1 MANAI
6 LPMPPYKWQT
16 KLWDDFIKRN
26 ENSSVPH
33 AFLICGQEGF
43 GAEALATAMGQ
54 YMLCLS
60 PSEKL
65 VCGKCKA
72 CHLLDAGTH
81 PDLMVVTAEEKGKQI
96 KVDQIR
102 EISGF
107 VGKTAQQ
114 GGYKI
119 IILYPAEDMNTNSA
133 NALLKNLEEPAGK
146 TVFILV
152 TKQLSRLLPTI
163 RSRCALINLPVPD
176 AAQALSWLSDV
187 GFDDAAE
194 AQELLSEAGGAPLLV
209 KDWKDSAILEERA
222 ELIKGLIDIV
232 DGKTEPMIFAKKW
245 GNQDPLFILGVMLL
259 GIDATLAFQVADK
272 PVGKVYE
279 ALVGRMKMAS
289 TKVLYAMRD
298 KLCAKKAQ
306 LLGPSNLNPAMV
318 VEELTLDWIAAA
330 KPLK

>member
-1 MANAI
+1 MSNAI
-6 LPMPPYKWQT
+6 LPMPPYKWQA
-16 KLWDDFIKRN
+16 KLWDDFIKRH
-26 ENSSVPH
+26 ENNSVPH
-33 AFLICGQEGF
+33 AFLLCGQEGF
-43 GAEALATAMGQ
+43 GAEALAMAMGQ

-60 PSEKL
+60 PSDKF
-65 VCGKCKA
+65 VCGRCKA

-96 KVDQIR
+96 KVDQVR

-119 IILYPAEDMNTNSA
+119 VVLHPAEDMNINSA

-163 RSRCALINLPVPD
+163 RSRCALVNLPAPD
-176 AAQALSWLSDV
+176 TDSALAWLKDIGLEDMDESR
-187 GFDDAAE
+187 
-194 AQELLSEAGGAPLLV
+194 ELLVEAGGAPLLV
-209 KDWKDSAILEERA
+209 KEWKDSAILEEKSA
-222 ELIKGLIDIV
+222 LIKGLIEIV

-245 GNQDPLFILGVMLL
+245 GNHDPLFVLGVMLL
-259 GIDATLAFQVADK
+259 GIDATLAFLVANK
-272 PVGKVYE
+272 PEGRAYKV
-279 ALVGRMKMAS
+279 LVERMKLAS
-289 TKVLYAMRD
+289 IKTLYAMRD

-318 VEELTLDWIAAA
+318 VEELTLDWVAAA